1 MSLPT
6 HPAERHRQLAAR
18 FTELTEGVRDWDV
31 PTPVAEW
38 DARGVVQHLVEWL
51 PGLLASG
58 SDLRIGAVPSVAED
72 PVAAWR
78 AVADAVQSI
87 LDDPDS
93 STLPFTSQMMPEM
106 TVGQMLSQ
114 FWTPDVFLHA
124 WDLAVATEQDDRLDP
139 ELSLELLDGFRT
151 VEPMLRE
158 SGQFGVQQPV
168 ADDATVQAKLI
179 AFIGR
184 DPEWAPPAR

>member
-6 HPAERHRQLAAR
+6 NPAERHRLLAQR

-31 PTPVAEW
+31 PSPVPEW
-38 DARGVVQHLVEWL
+38 TARGVVQHLVEWL
-51 PGLLASG
+51 PALVASG
-58 SDLRIGAVPSVAED
+58 SDLRITHVPSAETD
-72 PVAAWR
+72 PVGAWR
-78 AVADAVQSI
+78 AVAEGVQEI
-87 LDDPDS
+87 LDDPDAR
-93 STLPFTSQMMPEM
+93 TLPFTSQMIPEM
-106 TVGQMLSQ
+106 TVGQMLGQ

-139 ELSLELLDGFRT
+139 EFALELLDGFRT

-158 SGQFGVQQPV
+158 SGQFGTQQPV
-168 ADDATVQAKLI
+168 ADDAPVQAKLM

-184 DPEWAPPAR
+184 DPEWTPPRS